1 MSHPS
6 PRWTRYVAPTS
17 ARAKRPFKSLL
28 KPWLAHGSARR
39 KKPGLIFS
47 LSVGPCGG
55 CWARNSGGGAP
66 TVWFYLSSQ
75 TVDLSANLENF
86 RLRRSF
92 ARGPAPSTPVL
103 EESLDFEAG
112 RGKKEGFL
120 NLISSGPMW
129 SNVGPMWP
137 LPRLSLIHI

>member
-1 MSHPS
+1 MRSD
-6 PRWTRYVAPTS
+6 YVAPTS

-39 KKPGLIFS
+39 IKPGLIFS
-47 LSVGPCGG
+47 LSIGPFGG
-55 CWARNSGGGAP
+55 YWARNSGGGAP

-92 ARGPAPSTPVL
+92 ARGPAPSTPAL
-103 EESLDFEAG
+103 KRIDDFGGGAREN
-112 RGKKEGFL
+112 KKKVSW
-120 NLISSGPMW
+120 NLARKNG
-129 SNVGPMWP
+129 
-137 LPRLSLIHI
+137 LAKARLV